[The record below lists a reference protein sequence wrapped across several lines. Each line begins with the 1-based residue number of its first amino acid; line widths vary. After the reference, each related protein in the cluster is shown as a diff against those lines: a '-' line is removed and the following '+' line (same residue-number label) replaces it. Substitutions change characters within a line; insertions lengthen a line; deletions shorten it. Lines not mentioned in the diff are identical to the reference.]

1 MACANAIHTK
11 HQKLAPEKNQ
21 DDPNKFYY
29 HFLYKAAL
37 VAIFFVILPMFPS
50 QAPDFIN
57 QSLVTRNWELLHIL
71 FVGIAISYG
80 LFSRKNDEKVEKE
93 NNGTKFDNAQTLVS
107 RFLQVSSFFE
117 DEAEITPS
125 SSSSSSSDESTT
137 TTTSS
142 NKVQTWNNQHYR
154 KEPVVVVANQQQP
167 AQYHSNFENKGG
179 GGGGGS
185 GGFASGEGSRIIGE
199 KPLLLPVRSLKSR
212 LCDDPH
218 VDYADEIAKPVNGTT
233 TSSVCLNRSN
243 SNSNK
248 TIVSKR
254 FSPSNSMKTRNG
266 ELEGPGSP
274 RIVENTKDSNVVL
287 PSPIP
292 WRSRSGKEIETPT
305 AQYPSS
311 MEESEFNKVESR
323 SVMRSQTYSR
333 SSRTSPVSSAES
345 VAKNSEK
352 VMRKVVFCKSCP
364 PPPPPPPPMFQKS
377 VSMKPSR
384 YGSSFSGSGSSFD
397 KELKRSFT
405 SEGRRTFIADNNI
418 NNKNKIKNMG
428 SFSKSKEVKEQ
439 FDYQEPRRK
448 SNKTGMGYENKMS
461 FRTDKF
467 MPEAKAPTTELAEE
481 EEEEKE
487 ESFLD
492 KGMMENDHYD
502 DEDDDDDES
511 SEYEDEDVARK
522 ARMMQKEKVE
532 NLPPHVEEASK
543 TEEEEE
549 EESAAPSS
557 DVDKKADEF
566 IAKFREQIRL
576 QRIESI
582 KRSTRTTRK
591 SSR

>member
-1 MACANAIHTK
+1 MAGANAIHTK

-21 DDPNKFYY
+21 DDPNNKLYY

-80 LFSRKNDEKVEKE
+80 LFSRKNDEKAGKE

-125 SSSSSSSDESTT
+125 SSSNESAITTT

-167 AQYHSNFENKGG
+167 AQHRSNFENKGG
-179 GGGGGS
+179 GGGSGS
-185 GGFASGEGSRIIGE
+185 FASGEGSRIIGE

-218 VDYADEIAKPVNGTT
+218 VDDADEIAKPVNGTT

-248 TIVSKR
+248 TIASKR

-352 VMRKVVFCKSCP
+352 VIRKVVFCKSCP

-377 VSMKPSR
+377 VSMKPLR

-405 SEGRRTFIADNNI
+405 SEGRRTFIADNNNN
-418 NNKNKIKNMG
+418 NNKNKIKNMD

-439 FDYQEPRRK
+439 FDDQEPRRK

-502 DEDDDDDES
+502 DEDDNDDES
-511 SEYEDEDVARK
+511 SEYEDEDVARE